1 MTLKSTFKLALL
13 SLLLNSSGVLAA
25 DNLGA
30 NAQESGEVEGLA
42 FLAQSDMEGPV
53 TLVDFVKFKP
63 GGEETYDRY
72 DALAEEKLRAL
83 GGEVIFRGYSSPF
96 FDGSANEREAA
107 RHGADPSDLGWDR
120 VTMRKYPS
128 ASAVVEMGASDEYQA
143 ALPNRAEAIEDSV
156 VYAFG
161 GNQMRN
167 VPLSESPDTIYM
179 LNLLRFNGDGGVAG
193 YGDYGSS
200 VVPLIQGAGGA
211 PMLSARGITPIISN
225 QEIDSMILV
234 AYPSH
239 EAFLSMLRSDA
250 YRTISSKRTNSI
262 ELGLNFPFSDRK

>member
-161 GNQMRN
+161 GNRMRN
-167 VPLSESPDTIYM
+167 VPLSDSPDTIYM
-179 LNLLRFNGDGGVAG
+179 LNLLRFNNDGGVAG

-200 VVPLIQGAGGA
+200 VGPLIRGANGA
-211 PMLSARGITPIISN
+211 VVLSASGITPIISN
-225 QEIDSMILV
+225 QKIDRMILV

>member
-53 TLVDFVKFKP
+53 TVVDFVKFKP

-96 FDGSANEREAA
+96 DGSANERGAA
-107 RHGADPSDLGWDR
+107 RNGADPSDLGWDR

-128 ASAVVEMGASDEYQA
+128 ASAVVEMGASDEYRA
-143 ALPNRAEAIEDSV
+143 ALPNRAEAIESSL

-179 LNLLRFNGDGGVAG
+179 LNLLRFNDGGGVAG

-200 VVPLIQGAGGA
+200 VGPLIQGANGA
-211 PMLSARGITPIISN
+211 VVLSARGITPIISN
-225 QEIDSMILV
+225 QEIDRMILV

-262 ELGLNFPFSDRK
+262 ELGLNFPFSDHK

>member
-30 NAQESGEVEGLA
+30 NAQESGELEGLA

-53 TLVDFVKFKP
+53 TVVDFVKFKL

-96 FDGSANEREAA
+96 DGSANERGAA
-107 RHGADPSDLGWDR
+107 RNGADPSDLGWDR

-128 ASAVVEMGASDEYQA
+128 ASAVVEMGASDEYRA

-161 GNQMRN
+161 GNRMRN
-167 VPLSESPDTIYM
+167 VPLSDSPDTIYM
-179 LNLLRFNGDGGVAG
+179 LNLLRFNDGGGVAG

-200 VVPLIQGAGGA
+200 VGPLIQGANGA
-211 PMLSARGITPIISN
+211 VVLSARGITPIISN
-225 QEIDSMILV
+225 QEIDRMILV

-239 EAFLSMLRSDA
+239 EAFLSMVRSDT
-250 YRTISSKRTNSI
+250 YRTISNKRTNSI

>member
-1 MTLKSTFKLALL
+1 MTLKSTFKLVLISL
-13 SLLLNSSGVLAA
+13 SSLSFL
-25 DNLGA
+25 LGA

-42 FLAQSDMEGPV
+42 FLAQSEMEGPV
-53 TLVDFVKFKP
+53 TVVDLVKFKP

-72 DALAEEKLRAL
+72 DSLAEEKLIAL

-96 FDGSANEREAA
+96 DGSANEREAS

-120 VTMRKYPS
+120 VTMREYPS
-128 ASAVVEMGASDEYQA
+128 ASAVVEMGASDEYRA

-161 GNQMRN
+161 GDRMRN
-167 VPLSESPDTIYM
+167 VPLSESPDTVYM
-179 LNLLRFNGDGGVAG
+179 LNLVRFNNDGGVAG

-200 VVPLIQGAGGA
+200 VGPLIRGANGA
-211 PMLSARGITPIISN
+211 VVMSATGITPIVSN
-225 QEIDSMILV
+225 QEIDRMILV

-239 EAFLSMLRSDA
+239 EAFLSMVQSDT
-250 YRTISSKRTNSI
+250 YRTISHKRTNSI

>member
-96 FDGSANEREAA
+96 DGSANEREAS

-128 ASAVVEMGASDEYQA
+128 ASAVVEMGASDEYRA

-161 GNQMRN
+161 GNRMRN
-167 VPLSESPDTIYM
+167 VPLSDSPDTIYM
-179 LNLLRFNGDGGVAG
+179 LNLLRFNNDGGVAG

-200 VVPLIQGAGGA
+200 VGPLIRGANGA
-211 PMLSARGITPIISN
+211 VVLSASGITPIISN
-225 QEIDSMILV
+225 QKIDRMILV

-239 EAFLSMLRSDA
+239 EASLSMLRSDA

-262 ELGLNFPFSDRK
+262 ELGLNFPFSDHK

>member
-1 MTLKSTFKLALL
+1 MKLKNTFKLALVSL
-13 SLLLNSSGVLAA
+13 SFL
-25 DNLGA
+25 LGA
-30 NAQESGEVEGLA
+30 NAQELDEVEGLA

-53 TLVDFVKFKP
+53 TVVDLVKFKP
-63 GGEETYDRY
+63 GSAEAYDRY

-96 FDGSANEREAA
+96 SDRSANEREAA

-128 ASAVVEMGASDEYQA
+128 ASAVVEMSASDEYQA
-143 ALPNRAEAIEDSV
+143 ALPNRAQAIEDSV

-161 GNQMRN
+161 GNQMRD
-167 VPLSESPDTIYM
+167 VQLSESPDTIYM
-179 LNLLRFNGDGGVAG
+179 LNLLRFSGDTGVAG

-239 EAFLSMLRSDA
+239 EAFLSMVQSDV
-250 YRTISSKRTNSI
+250 YRTISHKRTNSI